1 MVNVT
6 IYSIHGLF
14 FYDFPGGFP
23 CRKPSLAAWPP
34 PSPEMESQRGA
45 APAEWAFVPGDD
57 LLLLLGEGGGFCGF
71 FGWRN
76 CDFTREKG

>member
-1 MVNVT
+1 M
-6 IYSIHGLF
+6 
-14 FYDFPGGFP
+14 
-23 CRKPSLAAWPP
+23 

-57 LLLLLGEGGGFCGF
+57 LLLLLGEGGGFFFGF

-76 CDFTREKG
+76 MEISPEKKGDFTIFNHQKW